1 MITAFNLAGF
11 FAAHAIWCVSDG
23 EGLVPMFAHSGEND
37 ERQMERL
44 LAGDDLGASVELG
57 KNKLESNEADA
68 NDGVLVYDGRIPVQ
82 GQKYDAIIIEIRS
95 YFSPASK
102 AVMAVPY
109 KPAASGDF
117 RVFKPKLLQWEE
129 CDDFDVNMVVQSF
142 FEGVDAHEK
151 GAEVWNRALDQS
163 I

>member
-23 EGLVPMFAHSGEND
+23 EGLVPMFACTDEND
-37 ERQMERL
+37 EQKMERL
-44 LAGDDLGASVELG
+44 LVNDDLAASVEFG
-57 KNKLESNEADA
+57 KSKLESNESDA
-68 NDGVLVYDGRIPVQ
+68 NDAVLVYDGRIPIQ
-82 GQKYDAIIIEIRS
+82 DQKYDAIVIEIRS
-95 YFSPASK
+95 YFSPGSK

-109 KPAASGDF
+109 KPAATGDF
-117 RVFKPKLLQWEE
+117 RVFKPKLMQWDE
-129 CDDFDVNMVVQSF
+129 CDDFDLNAAVQSF

-151 GAEVWNRALDQS
+151 GSAVWNRALDQS